1 MKAILRKRKSGFTL
15 IELLVVIAI
24 IAILIALLLPAV
36 QQARE
41 AARRSQCKNNLK
53 QLGLALYNYES
64 AFSTFPPSRLLGDI
78 NNPNVS
84 SSGKYSLTN
93 ADGSAGDTTFC
104 SWTILALPYLDQSNI
119 YNKYNTNAPWFDT
132 SNRVMIETQIPVMLC
147 PSVPGDNRRDAYH
160 APGAAAG
167 DYGSINEVKKKFWTK
182 VLGVAEPPDSAKA
195 GILSKGQNNR
205 IRDVTDGTSN
215 TFMLGEAGGH
225 PVVYNAKG
233 IWNSTDQSNYA
244 DDKVVQYGGNYVTTD
259 GTGWADP
266 DAGLSINGALKNGY
280 DTYGPYVIN
289 EINASEI
296 FSFHVGGA
304 QFVMGDGSVRFVSQ
318 NIDRRLFAYVCTR
331 AGGETVGEF

>member
-1 MKAILRKRKSGFTL
+1 MKSIRRKKTAGFTL

-53 QLGLALYNYES
+53 QLGLALFNYES
-64 AFSTFPPSRLLGDI
+64 AFSTFPPSRLLG
-78 NNPNVS
+78 NTA
-84 SSGKYSLTN
+84 SGDYPITN
-93 ADGSAGDTTFC
+93 ADGSSGTTTYC
-104 SWTILALPYLDQSNI
+104 SWTILALPYLDQSNV
-119 YNKYNTNAPWFDT
+119 YNKYNTNAPWFDA

-147 PSVPGDNRRDAYH
+147 PSVPGADRRDAYH

-167 DYGSINEVKKKFWTK
+167 DYGSINEVKKKFWTN
-182 VLGVAEPPDSAKA
+182 VLGVAEPSDAAKA

-205 IRDVTDGTSN
+205 IRDITDGTSN
-215 TFMLGEAGGH
+215 TLMLGEAGGH
-225 PVVYNAKG
+225 PSVYNAKG
-233 IWNSTDQSNYA
+233 LWNSTDQGLYQ
-244 DDKVVQYGGNYVTTD
+244 DDKVVAYGGNYVTTD

-266 DAGLSINGALKNGY
+266 DAGLSINGAIKNGY
-280 DTYGPYVIN
+280 NTYGPYVIN

-304 QFVMGDGSVRFVSQ
+304 QFAMGDGSVRFLSQ
-318 NIDRRLFAYVCTR
+318 NIDGALFAHICTR